1 MELMR
6 ALEATL
12 VTDNLDDLFENFLP
26 HLFQIANIRV
36 AEIRLFNDQ
45 ENLIPV
51 AAAKWVGPEG
61 NRHLKIW
68 SESWV
73 LESPISR
80 TSRQT
85 LARPVQPVFSI
96 PLLHADGM
104 LGFLNIQLD
113 QLEIISREQLNQLYV
128 LGAQMAAKMRE
139 IRLNREIAD
148 LKAELQSMSQINKE
162 IRQQSTSLSK
172 ELYAISAIST
182 KINQSLEF
190 DKSLGKS
197 IATTL
202 KVFKASA
209 ILVYIRNDAQSELE
223 LVATEF
229 EPEYPDKSLPP
240 AYLGLIE
247 RQFLPEILKSG
258 KPLVKDQI
266 PKQMPSD
273 MAWGQSNLPQYVIG
287 SPLTAKETA
296 VGAMVLLYATAR
308 SPGFATLRLLSGMA
322 NIMALAI
329 ENMQLYRQSVQKK
342 SEAAFLFH
350 SIVKFNETLD
360 LKAVLKSVSEKGAE
374 FCGVHT
380 RVYVLSQMR
389 VPFILSYYEARGN
402 SHKLKSVSAKSFSSP
417 ELKQLYYLLLTRL
430 KKRSAF
436 IRKIGYSKLIPG
448 EMKKLL
454 REKKVNSLIAVPLH
468 VGKHKFGLLLMVRGP
483 EAAPFNSN
491 EHSFAEALGSAAS
504 FAIENARSYTASKEM
519 SDFLEKKITEKNS
532 QIDHIQAK
540 QQARVENRR
549 EILFQVNKNNRFVY
563 VNKAMEVFSGLPRE
577 TLCHKDFRA
586 VDVVAEEDKKR
597 VDKIFVKVLRNQ
609 ASIVRDIEYRHVNRS
624 GEDCIMSLTIYPEI
638 GRDGRIVGVEGVG
651 RNITEQKRL
660 EAELKKAKEMAML
673 GEFSSAMAH
682 QMRNPLGNILMA
694 TKRLQKELNQNLY
707 HAGNGDDDRT
717 TPEHPPFGDSDTMA
731 EILKNLSGGV
741 YNLNQVVTELL
752 EYTKTLK
759 PRRSFQKIDI
769 ILEETLQTFKNII
782 QQNNITVACHFDRQ
796 IPPMLLDAVLI
807 GQALQNIIHNAIQAM
822 QKGGPLEL
830 FTAACKDRPGY
841 IMVTIRDAGKGI
853 GQNELDKIF
862 HPFYTTKAQGTGLG
876 LSLAHRIIEAHGGSI
891 WACATPCAHLAEMAT
906 NTPNGIRS
914 NGSIGATIH
923 ILLPIEQ
930 RIPGIDGLRE
940 NA

>member
-6 ALEATL
+6 ALEATF

-26 HLFQIANIRV
+26 HIFNIANIRI
-36 AEIRLFNDQ
+36 AEIRLFNDR

-61 NRHLKIW
+61 NRYLKVW

-73 LESPISR
+73 LESPINR
-80 TSRQT
+80 TARQ
-85 LARPVQPVFSI
+85 AHVRPVQPMFSI
-96 PLLHADGM
+96 PLLHSDGI

-113 QLEIISREQLNQLYV
+113 QLEIITREQLNQLYMV
-128 LGAQMAAKMRE
+128 GAQMSAKMRE
-139 IRLNREIAD
+139 IRLNKEIID
-148 LKAELQSMSQINKE
+148 LKAELQSLSQINKE

-190 DKSLGKS
+190 DKSLHKS

-209 ILVYIRNDAQSELE
+209 ILVYIRDDPQSELK

-229 EPEYPDKSLPP
+229 ELDYRDKSLPP
-240 AYLGLIE
+240 SYFKLLE
-247 RQFLPEILKSG
+247 RQFLPEILRSG
-258 KPLVKDQI
+258 KPLVKDEI
-266 PKQMPSD
+266 PKRMHSGT
-273 MAWGQSNLPQYVIG
+273 ALGQSHLPQYVIG

-296 VGAMVLLYATAR
+296 VGAMVLLYGTSR

-360 LKAVLKSVSEKGAE
+360 LTAVLKSVAEKGAE
-374 FCGVHT
+374 FCGVDT
-380 RVYVLSQMR
+380 RVYVLSKMR
-389 VPFILSYYEARGN
+389 VPFILSCHKAHSNHR
-402 SHKLKSVSAKSFSSP
+402 KLKSISTKSCSAP
-417 ELKQLYYLLLTRL
+417 VLKQLYDLLLTRVR
-430 KKRSAF
+430 KRSAF
-436 IRKIGYSKLIPG
+436 IRKIGYSKLIPQ

-454 REKKVNSLIAVPLH
+454 REKKINSLIGVPLH
-468 VGKHKFGLLLMVRGP
+468 VGKKKFGLLLLVRGP
-483 EAAPFNSN
+483 EAVPFNSN
-491 EHSFAEALGSAAS
+491 EQSFAEALGSAAS
-504 FAIENARSYTASKEM
+504 LAIENARSYTAIKEM

-540 QQARVENRR
+540 QQARLENRR
-549 EILFQVNKNNRFVY
+549 EILFQVNKDNRFIY
-563 VNKAMEVFSGLPRE
+563 VNKAMEIFSGLPRDV
-577 TLCHKDFRA
+577 LCHKDFRA
-586 VDVVAEEDKKR
+586 LDVVAEEDKKR
-597 VDKIFVKVLRNQ
+597 IEKCFVKILKSQ
-609 ASIVRDIEYRHVNRS
+609 ATIVRDIEYHHVNRN
-624 GEDCIMSLTIYPEI
+624 GKDCIMLLTMYPEI
-638 GRDGRIVGVEGVG
+638 GRDGHIVGVEGVG
-651 RNITEQKRL
+651 RDITEQKRL
-660 EAELKKAKEMAML
+660 ETELKKAKEMAML

-694 TKRLQKELNQNLY
+694 TKRLQKELVQNLRP
-707 HAGNGDDDRT
+707 AENGTDDRAILT
-717 TPEHPPFGDSDTMA
+717 HSPPVELDTMT
-731 EILKNLSGGV
+731 EILKNLSAGV

-759 PRRSFQKIDI
+759 PRRSFQEIDI
-769 ILEETLQTFKNII
+769 ILEETLQIFKNTI
-782 QQNNITVACHFDRQ
+782 QENNLVVACYFDRQ
-796 IPPMLLDAVLI
+796 IPPVLLDAVLI

-822 QKGGPLEL
+822 EKGGSLEL

-841 IMVTIRDAGKGI
+841 IMISIKDSGKGI
-853 GQNELDKIF
+853 DQNDLDKIF
-862 HPFYTTKAQGTGLG
+862 RPFYTTKAQGTGLG

-891 WACATPCAHLAEMAT
+891 WACTNPCPLLADMAVT
-906 NTPNGIRS
+906 TGGGPS
-914 NGSIGATIH
+914 TDGSKGATIH
-923 ILLPIEQ
+923 IVLPIEQ

-940 NA
+940 IV